1 MQYLIV
7 LSALLSLATA
17 VIAQSASTV
26 MDEGDEAFAVGSV
39 GQAGK
44 MSAPVSEQDLADDFI
59 E

>member
-17 VIAQSASTV
+17 VMAQSAAATEES
-26 MDEGDEAFAVGSV
+26 DEAFAMGSV
-39 GQAGK
+39 GPTGNV
-44 MSAPVSEQDLADDFI
+44 SAPVADQDLADDYI

>member
-17 VIAQSASTV
+17 VMAQNASTSE
-26 MDEGDEAFAVGSV
+26 EGDEVLAMGSV
-39 GQAGK
+39 GQAGT
-44 MSAPVSEQDLADDFI
+44 MSALLSEQDLADDHI

>member
-1 MQYLIV
+1 MQYLII

-17 VIAQSASTV
+17 VMAQSASTV
-26 MDEGDEAFAVGSV
+26 MDEGDEAFAVGGV

-44 MSAPVSEQDLADDFI
+44 VSAQASEQELADDFI

>member
-1 MQYLIV
+1 MQYLII

-17 VIAQSASTV
+17 VMAQSASTV

-44 MSAPVSEQDLADDFI
+44 VAAPVSEQDLADDFI

>member
-17 VIAQSASTV
+17 VMAQSADTA
-26 MDEGDEAFAVGSV
+26 MDEGDEVLAMGTVGH
-39 GQAGK
+39 AGK
-44 MSAPVSEQDLADDFI
+44 VSAPVAEQDLADDFI